1 MNREEKGFSWVKL
14 KEEEGK
20 TGKLTDT
27 IDAVIMGYTSG
38 EGKRTEFGIGQVL
51 LGVQKGRLCLSQNSG
66 PVPQRLS

>member
-1 MNREEKGFSWVKL
+1 MKL

-51 LGVQKGRLCLSQNSG
+51 LGVQRAKVVCLSQNSG
-66 PVPQRLS
+66 RYHRG